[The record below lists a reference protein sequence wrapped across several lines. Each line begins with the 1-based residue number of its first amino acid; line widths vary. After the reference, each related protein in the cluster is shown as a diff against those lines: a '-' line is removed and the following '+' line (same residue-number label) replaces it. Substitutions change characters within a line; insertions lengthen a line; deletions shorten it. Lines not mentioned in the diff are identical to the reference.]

1 MKKTVTAETKHGN
14 ENHRIPVLIG
24 VRLKKNPLARE
35 LIQAALRDGFSGNAQ
50 GVLLRSATLYLQ
62 QQYGHLKRVQSA
74 AASIA
79 FAALLLFSMTGGDRQ
94 TKTGSVATNHAL
106 EIPAAPQ
113 TASR

>member
-1 MKKTVTAETKHGN
+1 MKTTAMVETKHGN

-62 QQYGHLKRVQSA
+62 QQYGHLKRVRN
-74 AASIA
+74 
-79 FAALLLFSMTGGDRQ
+79 AALGLGL
-94 TKTGSVATNHAL
+94 AAL
-106 EIPAAPQ
+106 CSSLA
-113 TASR
+113 